1 MQKRRVFSLWILTAV
16 VGMLPLPVGAGASPA
31 RPAGPIGPSGTS
43 APAPAAASGT
53 TCWQKRAY
61 YQARNPGLKE
71 TLGSGTRFSAPC
83 VLAAYLAIE
92 QAVAEFGV
100 TRSLDALIRVAACE
114 SLLQPTMVG
123 IKDPNDVGLFQWNDK
138 PPRYWWSSARRAFDA
153 WQDRKAARS
162 RGVYVARHATADR
175 KDPYNA
181 ARVAAWVVL
190 VYPRSWSVAWLCK
203 GVYDPAIGRIR

>member
-1 MQKRRVFSLWILTAV
+1 MRKSRVFSFSIMTALV
-16 VGMLPLPVGAGASPA
+16 VVLLSPVAAGAASPVAARPSRTPAAGAG
-31 RPAGPIGPSGTS
+31 
-43 APAPAAASGT
+43 AASGT

-71 TLGSGTRFSAPC
+71 TLGSGTRYSAPC

-92 QAVAEFGV
+92 QAAAEFGV
-100 TRSLDALIRVAACE
+100 TRSVDALIRVAACE
-114 SLLQPTMVG
+114 SLLQPGMVG
-123 IKDPNDVGLFQWNDK
+123 VKDPNDVGLFQWNEK
-138 PPRYWWSSARRAFDA
+138 PPHRWWSSVRKAFDA

-162 RGVYVARHATADR
+162 GGAYTARHATADR

-190 VYPRSWSVAWLCK
+190 VHQRTWTVAWLCK